1 MRVNKKKYYK
11 NKYKY
16 LIYLVLFIYLTP
28 NFLLGKEDLYY
39 YEEALKTERVSSLL
53 SIPLYEEFLK
63 NNPPKKYSEA
73 VVGRLFDLYVMNNKY
88 DDLIILNELH
98 KIDKNRKKRL
108 EELYVHLSGSF
119 GIPLETF
126 SNLSKLALKKDS
138 NSLSSLV
145 EMYNIDKNKYMLSY
159 IFAIKLKLN
168 DFESIQYIL
177 NNIIDI
183 NPILK
188 IIYYVKIN
196 STKVKSGMEDVYRSN
211 STDEVKKELFFLYG
225 IHLSKAKR
233 FKEAIRYYRMSN
245 SFAKNE
251 NSINYT
257 KATIEI
263 SKNLYIKGFSS
274 EACKNISDKKII
286 INNESDEFIKIYC
299 DPERNKELKNI
310 LPAIK
315 FYAKKDY
322 NLIFKRYLNEIKD

>member
-1 MRVNKKKYYK
+1 MKNNQIKFYKK
-11 NKYKY
+11 NYKY
-16 LIYLVLFIYLTP
+16 LIYLIFLIYITP
-28 NFLLGKEDLYY
+28 IILLGKEDLYF

-73 VVGRLFDLYVMNNKY
+73 VVGRLFDLYMMNNKY

-98 KIDKNRKKRL
+98 KIDKIRKKRL
-108 EELYVHLSGSF
+108 DELYIHLSNSF
-119 GIPLETF
+119 GISLETF
-126 SNLSKLALKKDS
+126 SNLSNLAPRKDN
-138 NSLSSLV
+138 NSLISLV
-145 EMYNIDKNKYMLSY
+145 EMYNIDRNKYMLSY
-159 IFAIKLKLN
+159 IFAVKLKLN

-177 NNIIDI
+177 NNITDI

-196 STKVKSGMEDVYRSN
+196 STKLKSGIEEVYRSN
-211 STDEVKKELFFLYG
+211 NTDEIKKELFFLYG
-225 IHLSKAKR
+225 IHLSRIKR

-245 SFAKNE
+245 SFSKNE
-251 NSINYT
+251 NSNNYP

-263 SKNLYIKGFSS
+263 SKNLFIKGFSS

-299 DPERNKELKNI
+299 DSDRNKELKNI

>member
-1 MRVNKKKYYK
+1 MKNNQIKFYKK
-11 NKYKY
+11 NYKY
-16 LIYLVLFIYLTP
+16 LIYLIFLIYITP
-28 NFLLGKEDLYY
+28 IILLGKEDLYF

-73 VVGRLFDLYVMNNKY
+73 VVGRLFDLYMMNNKY
-88 DDLIILNELH
+88 DDLIILNEFH
-98 KIDKNRKKRL
+98 KIDKIRKKRL
-108 EELYVHLSGSF
+108 EELYIHLSNSF
-119 GIPLETF
+119 GISLETF
-126 SNLSKLALKKDS
+126 SNLSNLAPRKDN
-138 NSLSSLV
+138 NSLISLV
-145 EMYNIDKNKYMLSY
+145 EMYNIDRNKYMLSY
-159 IFAIKLKLN
+159 IFAVKLKLN

-177 NNIIDI
+177 NNITDI

-196 STKVKSGMEDVYRSN
+196 STKLKSGIEEVYRSN
-211 STDEVKKELFFLYG
+211 NTDEIKKELFFLYG
-225 IHLSKAKR
+225 IHLSRIKR

-251 NSINYT
+251 NTNNYP

-263 SKNLYIKGFSS
+263 SKNLFIKGFSS

-299 DPERNKELKNI
+299 DSDRNKELKNI